1 MRILILFSFISL
13 LFIACKSKTPDKKD
27 IPAKKIDST
36 TVDPPVVVSKDS
48 ILLKLTQEVLT
59 AFKNRDYKTLS
70 GIVHPEGVRFSPYA
84 FINPATDKLI
94 TNTQLEAWA
103 DKKKQAIIEWG
114 TIDPTDEPIKV
125 TIDYYV
131 KRFVYDV
138 DFLNPE
144 KKKVNEFIGSG
155 NTTNN
160 LLAFYPGCDFTE
172 SHFSGFEKKYEGMD
186 WKSIRLVFKLKN
198 EKYYLVGVVHDEWTT

>member
-1 MRILILFSFISL
+1 MRILILFSFINL
-13 LFIACKSKTPDKKD
+13 VFVACKNKTSNKKD
-27 IPAKKIDST
+27 VSVKSIDSII
-36 TVDPPVVVSKDS
+36 VAPPLIVSKDS
-48 ILLKLTQEVLT
+48 ILLKLTNEVLT
-59 AFKNRDYKTLS
+59 AFKNNDYKKLS
-70 GIVHPEGVRFSPYA
+70 GFVHSEGVRFSPYS
-84 FINPATDKLI
+84 FINAATDKLI
-94 TNTQLEAWA
+94 TATQLEVWA
-103 DKKKQAIIEWG
+103 DKKKQVMIEWG
-114 TIDPTDEPIKV
+114 TIDPTDEPIRG

-160 LLAFYPGCDFTE
+160 LLAFYPDCDFTE

-186 WKSIRLVFKLKN
+186 WKSIRLVFKLKDK
-198 EKYYLVGVVHDEWTT
+198 KYYLVGVVHDQWTT